1 MFMAVLFLVLWNINN
16 SSNLETIQMSF
27 SRWMITNRTGKQ
39 TTGLCYCR
47 ITDYYSALKRKHYW
61 FTRHLGQIS
70 RGLCSAT
77 EANLARLYIA
87 WFYLYCTNGQN
98 YSSGEQIQGC
108 QDLERRKK
116 WGRDAGMEEAGLLE
130 SLESFPRTLVY
141 STGNGRYFRLGGK
154 KNSSEGYSFQGP
166 WGHAIEDGQMAEWR
180 KAE

>member
-61 FTRHLGQIS
+61 FTKHLGQIS
-70 RGLCSAT
+70 RELCSAT

-116 WGRDAGMEEAGLLE
+116 WGRDAGTEEAGLLE